1 MFLSLVVF
9 ITMRQKLQLKFTA
22 EEALLILRNLKAK
35 IYDAEAVVLEPNK
48 KSKDIAS
55 LLKIIVPTSLGI

>member
-1 MFLSLVVF
+1 
-9 ITMRQKLQLKFTA
+9 MRQKLQLKFTA